1 MAGTTGSTIRKSTLQ
16 STKAVG
22 VQWRALT
29 TALGHHVDVT
39 GVDAS
44 KMILLVAHD
53 CTTPAQNYIFV
64 GTSDSAATGS
74 SYGRPFSAAKLYR
87 TKISS
92 SKTLKATAYTKLR
105 ATASTKLMRVDVL
118 GPFETA
124 RYKDSNGYIKYCKGA
139 LGSTTCFVCPILLT

>member
-1 MAGTTGSTIRKSTLQ
+1 MATTGSTIRKTTAD

-22 VQWRALT
+22 IQWRALT
-29 TALGHHVDVT
+29 TALGHHINLT
-39 GVDAS
+39 GIDAS

-53 CTTPAQNYIFV
+53 STTPTQSYIFV

-74 SYGRPFSAAKLYR
+74 SYARPFSAAKLYR

-105 ATASTKLMRVDVL
+105 ATNSTKLMKIVML

-124 RYKDSNGYIKYCKGA
+124 KYKDSNGYIKYCKGKT
-139 LGSTTCFVCPILLT
+139 GSTTCYVCPILLT